1 MGNAGERLSGRRG
14 LFVLGLAAFSIVAT
28 SADAAAKRRRPPAKP
43 TPAPAAPIDPH
54 ATERAQIAAWR
65 DRLLS
70 STFAPERTLA
80 ILADGTMPRF
90 GQKACD
96 KEAAPAT
103 VALEIK
109 PKAGKGRPGEDHRMI
124 GYRGDSGAWCMAAGV
139 GVITFADGSRWLG
152 QVSTVGD
159 GGGVRNF
166 LPRPDGLGE
175 LIAQDGART
184 PQKVAARAD
193 ILWGFDV
200 REALPPPAPGA
211 IPISLAATPP
221 ASTAIAKPPAKPVVK
236 APAKPVVKLTAKAP
250 PAPAP
255 VPAPTP
261 PAAAKSPMGLLAG
274 LAAAKSAAPP
284 AAGQDKPRMAGMFGL
299 VGGAPSRAAAP
310 SPVTPVKL
318 TAAPPPVRVSPSL
331 AAAKAGPAQA
341 RQAFDVVDGTT
352 GLYMSPFTSDG
363 VTSAWI
369 TKSMQV
375 KAAGQIG
382 SMAGN
387 YLGQKAMEQV
397 PFVGGFLGKK
407 AGAAVGRQVALSA
420 IGGEAFLRSSTDL
433 SFNSAEA
440 LVGWTL
446 ANHGSREDIGQVMQ
460 AVIAIYPDVQTPYLV
475 AAQQMKKKP

>member
-1 MGNAGERLSGRRG
+1 MALS
-14 LFVLGLAAFSIVAT
+14 LAAT
-28 SADAAAKRRRPPAKP
+28 SAESAAKRRRPPAKAV
-43 TPAPAAPIDPH
+43 PAPAAPVDSY
-54 ATERAQIAAWR
+54 AAERAEIAAWR

-70 STFAPERTLA
+70 SGFAPERTLV

-96 KEAAPAT
+96 KDAAPAT
-103 VALEIK
+103 VALEIR
-109 PKAGKGRPGEDHRMI
+109 PKGGKGRPGEDHRMI
-124 GYRGDSGAWCMAAGV
+124 GYRGESGAWCMAAGV

-152 QVSTVGD
+152 QVSTAGAA
-159 GGGVRNF
+159 GGGRNF

-175 LIAQDGART
+175 MIAQDGIRT

-200 REALPPPAPGA
+200 REALPPAPGA
-211 IPISLAATPP
+211 VQALAAGAPRPP
-221 ASTAIAKPPAKPVVK
+221 PPGPV
-236 APAKPVVKLTAKAP
+236 AKAP
-250 PAPAP
+250 EQASEKASVKPATRLAESAPTAAPAG
-255 VPAPTP
+255 P
-261 PAAAKSPMGLLAG
+261 PSATRASVGLLSGFAAAKPG
-274 LAAAKSAAPP
+274 SAP
-284 AAGQDKPRMAGMFGL
+284 AATQGRPAVASIFGL
-299 VGGAPSRAAAP
+299 VAGGASPRPASAP
-310 SPVTPVKL
+310 PVTPVRL
-318 TAAPPPVRVSPSL
+318 TTPPPAIRVSPTM
-331 AAAKAGPAQA
+331 AAAKTAMAKP
-341 RQAFDVVDGTT
+341 RQAFDVIEGTS

-363 VTSAWI
+363 VTAAWI

-407 AGAAVGRQVALSA
+407 AGQAVGRQVALSA
-420 IGGEAFLRSSTDL
+420 IGGDAFLRSSTDL

-446 ANHGSREDIGQVMQ
+446 ANYGSRDDIAQVMQ

-475 AAQQMKKKP
+475 AAQQMRKKP